1 MRTLCNALSYMHAKK
16 VARGNLPLTP
26 TPTPHPTPHP
36 NHHPNQVVHRDPKPE
51 NIPSRT
57 CTPTPTPTPHPN
69 QVVHRDL
76 KPENILYSDP
86 SESAAIR
93 VADFGLARF

>member
-16 VARGNLPLTP
+16 VTRDNLTRTPTPTP
-26 TPTPHPTPHP
+26 TPTPHP
-36 NHHPNQVVHRDPKPE
+36 NQVVQRDLKPE

-86 SESAAIR
+86 SESAAVR
-93 VADFGLARF
+93 VADFGLARC